1 MSTERPEFRPIEA
14 APARHVWLYALM
26 GAVIAGLLIFI
37 ARRNLAASAPAKEV
51 AFASVAPSGDP
62 KPLKIEPLLAPAG
75 EASAAAKKAPES
87 PNVIGS
93 AVAAAGKLAMVA
105 RSELDRE
112 LGHSRVA
119 REQTAAYKKQIDSL
133 QRELTEARAQIAAY
147 QKARQPPPPSDQEQI
162 LQMLA
167 PVLRTANDGRP

>member
-14 APARHVWLYALM
+14 APKRHIWLYAAL

-37 ARRNLAASAPAKEV
+37 ARRNVASAAPAKEV
-51 AFASVAPSGDP
+51 AFATVAPKIEP
-62 KPLKIEPLLAPAG
+62 KIEPLVAPAA
-75 EASAAAKKAPES
+75 ETPAAAKKAPES
-87 PNVIGS
+87 PNLIGS
-93 AVAAAGKLAMVA
+93 AVAAAGKIAMVA

-112 LGHSRVA
+112 LGRSRAA
-119 REQTAAYKKQIDSL
+119 REQTAAYKKQVDSL
-133 QRELTEARAQIAAY
+133 QRELSEARAQIAAY

-167 PVLRTANDGRP
+167 PVLRTSNDGRP

>member
-14 APARHVWLYALM
+14 APKRQVWLYAVL

-37 ARRNLAASAPAKEV
+37 ARRNPTAAAPAKEV
-51 AFASVAPSGDP
+51 ALASVAP
-62 KPLKIEPLLAPAG
+62 KIETLVAPA
-75 EASAAAKKAPES
+75 ADAPAAAKKAPES
-87 PNVIGS
+87 PNLIGS
-93 AVAAAGKLAMVA
+93 AVAAAGKIAMVA

-112 LGHSRVA
+112 LGRGRAA
-119 REQTAAYKKQIDSL
+119 REQTAAYKKQVDSL

-167 PVLRTANDGRP
+167 PVLRTSNDGRP

>member
-14 APARHVWLYALM
+14 APKRHVWLYAAL

-37 ARRNLAASAPAKEV
+37 ARRNVPSAAPAKEV
-51 AFASVAPSGDP
+51 AFATVAP
-62 KPLKIEPLLAPAG
+62 KIEPLVAPAG
-75 EASAAAKKAPES
+75 EAPAAAKKAPES
-87 PNVIGS
+87 PNLIGS
-93 AVAAAGKLAMVA
+93 AVAAAGKIAMVA

-112 LGHSRVA
+112 LGRSRAA
-119 REQTAAYKKQIDSL
+119 REQTAAYKKQVDSL
-133 QRELTEARAQIAAY
+133 QRELTEARSQLAAY

-167 PVLRTANDGRP
+167 PVLRTSNDGRP